1 MKSKKSKTFM
11 ILQENRNPNN
21 IDSFAF
27 RLDYII
33 KKRRFTAKEVSIRTE
48 DKDKGIKP
56 IHPATLSLYIN
67 GKSVPGHAYT
77 RRLAKVLH
85 VDPGWLSGDLPF
97 GCLDKP
103 SPTTDINELIEI
115 YRRLD
120 PTWQQCILSIARM
133 VSISMQYEPHYGNNK
148 LN

>member
-1 MKSKKSKTFM
+1 MKSKNTKTLM
-11 ILQENRNPNN
+11 IEQESRNPNN
-21 IDSFAF
+21 KDSFAF
-27 RLDYII
+27 RLYYIL

-48 DKDKGIKP
+48 NKDKGIKA

-77 RRLAKVLH
+77 RRLAKVLR
-85 VDPGWLSGDLPF
+85 VDPAWLSCDLPF

-103 SPTTDINELIEI
+103 NPSTDINELVEI

-120 PTWQQCILSIARM
+120 TTWQQRILSIARM
-133 VSISMQYEPHYGNNK
+133 ISIGIQYEDINK
-148 LN
+148 TN